1 MEAAPCIADLAAIR
15 YLPIPTEL
23 GTVWVAGTAAEIC
36 DISLPGT
43 RKSEFVARLPRG
55 ASPGE
60 TPTLASARRQLEEYF
75 AGRRRTF
82 DLPLRAHGTEFEK
95 RVLRAL
101 AQIPYGTVATYGELA
116 ARAGSPGAARAIGR
130 VMARNRI
137 PIVLPCHRVVAA
149 SGLGGF
155 AGAACLLD
163 VKRALLE
170 REGAAIPPT
179 PHKRPP
185 RRAPHS

>member
-15 YLPIPTEL
+15 YLSLETEL
-23 GTVWVAGTAAEIC
+23 GTVWVAGTAGEIC
-36 DISLPGT
+36 EISLPGT
-43 RKSEFVARLPRG
+43 RKSEFVARLARG

-60 TPTLASARRQLEEYF
+60 TAALARARRQLEEYF

-82 DLPLRAHGTEFEK
+82 DLPLRAQGTDFEQ

-116 ARAGSPGAARAIGR
+116 TRAGSPGAARAIGR

-170 REGAAIPPT
+170 REGAAIPGA
-179 PHKRPP
+179 PHKKS
-185 RRAPHS
+185 RRHASPS